1 MHFIIRPVYNL
12 NMGELRHRKIKPLT
26 WNQTATWLDP
36 ESWYKMNLIYFS
48 FRCLPR
54 MANQNG
60 FIKLSKRRG
69 LLFNKNMSNTHYVP
83 SIESCSQRT
92 EPFHFTVTFIFTSD
106 VTHRRIP
113 ETSLLL
119 VLGVWH
125 IIPFFPGVNYA
136 VHHYSW
142 ALLVFLYSFLFQ
154 GQF

>member
-1 MHFIIRPVYNL
+1 
-12 NMGELRHRKIKPLT
+12 
-26 WNQTATWLDP
+26 
-36 ESWYKMNLIYFS
+36 
-48 FRCLPR
+48 

-83 SIESCSQRT
+83 TVESCSQRA

-113 ETSLLL
+113 QTSLLL
-119 VLGVWH
+119 MLGVWH

-136 VHHYSW
+136 VHRYSW
-142 ALLVFLYSFLFQ
+142 ALLVLPILLYFKDSFNNLHSCRSHFISPSSSSSSFNPQPFLINLICMIPYVIILIYFYKILKSLPLW
-154 GQF
+154 